1 MMQSEQDLENC
12 REDRQET
19 EAKLRQSEERYRAFV
34 EQSTEGIWCF
44 QMRQPFSVKLPV
56 NEQIKLLYQNGFL
69 AECNNQMA
77 QQYGFVDA
85 ADLIGKPLHE
95 LLTAS
100 DALAS
105 PDESYLREFIQAD
118 YQITDVEKA
127 RASNDGKSRYFLN
140 NLIGVIENGEFV
152 RAWGT
157 ERDITALKKTE
168 KAFAESKEQ
177 LRQAQ
182 KIEPL
187 GRLAGGIAHDFNNFL
202 AVIMLQVDMLIM
214 QLPADSPLRHRA
226 HEIKSVTDHAAEM
239 VRQLLAF
246 SRKQTLQ
253 PRPIIL
259 NGVVT
264 EFIKILRPLIGEDV
278 EVELTLSDDL
288 GVCFVDPNQMMQVL
302 MNLAVNSKDAMADGG
317 KLKIETANVTV
328 NDDSAGHKSQ
338 PRKDYIQLTVTDNG
352 SGMEKSVQEHIFEP
366 FFTTK
371 EGNLGTGLGLA
382 TVYGIVKQSNGFI
395 WVESVVNKGT
405 SFKIQFPRIAQPAII
420 VKAEKAVEIPVGS
433 ETILLVEDEE
443 HIRRVAVEVLKALG
457 YQVFEAK
464 DGKQAIQIAELYNA
478 PIHLLL
484 TDVIMPQ
491 INGRDLAE
499 KIKSL
504 HSEARVLF
512 MSGYTDDIISRH
524 GVLEETVNFIN
535 KPFTP
540 SVLALKIREILE
552 ADVSGKS
559 DQPFT

>member
-1 MMQSEQDLENC
+1 MKQPEQDLENC
-12 REDRQET
+12 RENVQET
-19 EAKLRQSEERYRAFV
+19 AAKLRESEERYRAFI

-44 QMRQPFSVKLPV
+44 QMRQPFSVELPV
-56 NEQIKLLYQNGFL
+56 DAQIRLLYQNGFL
-69 AECNNQMA
+69 AECNDQMA
-77 QQYGFVDA
+77 RQYGFTAA
-85 ADLIGKPLHE
+85 ADLIGKPLDE
-95 LLTAS
+95 LLETSAALDSS
-100 DALAS
+100 D
-105 PDESYLREFIQAD
+105 ENYLREFIEAG
-118 YQITDVEKA
+118 YKITDIETVRVNK
-127 RASNDGKSRYFLN
+127 DGKNRYYLN
-140 NLIGVIENGEFV
+140 NLIGTIENGELV

-157 ERDITALKKTE
+157 ERDVTALKKTE
-168 KAFAESKEQ
+168 KAFAESKDQ

-214 QLPADSPLRHRA
+214 QISEDSPLRHRV

-253 PRPIIL
+253 PRPIVL

-278 EVELTLSDDL
+278 EVELALSDDL

-317 KLKIETANVTV
+317 RLKIKTANVTV
-328 NDDSAGHKSQ
+328 TDDSVGHKSQ
-338 PRKDYIQLTVTDNG
+338 PRRDYIELTVTDNG
-352 SGMEKSVQEHIFEP
+352 SGMDEAVQKHIFEP

-371 EGNLGTGLGLA
+371 EDNLGTGLGLA

-395 WVESVVNKGT
+395 WVQSAVNKGT
-405 SFKIQFPRIAQPAII
+405 AFIIQFPRIAQPAII
-420 VKAEKAVEIPVGS
+420 VKAEKAVEIPTGS

-457 YQVFEAK
+457 YQVFEAR
-464 DGKQAIQIAELYNA
+464 DGKQAIQLAELYNA

-504 HSEARVLF
+504 HPETRILF

-552 ADVSGKS
+552 AKIS
-559 DQPFT
+559 DTPV